1 MIELK
6 GKRVFLTGA
15 SRGIGQQIAYG
26 FAGLGA
32 NLILQARK
40 KENLSETVN
49 ELDIYNVDVEIVEAE
64 LSDPESVASMLAEVD
79 GLNKQVDIV
88 YCCAAISGGFE
99 DIFNS
104 EREVWDRILEVN
116 LHSTVKINE
125 HFLPKLI
132 EQGFGRVINV
142 SSGIQ
147 DQPNL
152 GAYSVSKAGV
162 ERFTRDLSKQMKEKN
177 VLMNCIDPGW
187 IKTDMGGP
195 NAFSEVDSV
204 LPGMLVPALLNNDGP
219 VSQLFSAQEFTG
231 LDHESLVKKV
241 DELKV

>member
-1 MIELK
+1 MKDIS

-26 FAGLGA
+26 FASLGC

-40 KENLSETVN
+40 RENLSETVN
-49 ELDIYNVDVEIVEAE
+49 DLEIYNVDVEIVEAE
-64 LSDPESVASMLAEVD
+64 LSNPTSVDKMLQEVD
-79 GLNKQVDIV
+79 ALNKQVDIV
-88 YCCAAISGGFE
+88 YCCAGILKSYE
-99 DIFNS
+99 DIYHS
-104 EREVWDRILEVN
+104 DRRIWDEILEVN
-116 LHSTVKINE
+116 LHSTVRINE

-132 EQGFGRVINV
+132 KQGFGRVINV
-142 SSGIQ
+142 SSGVA

-177 VLMNCIDPGW
+177 ILMNCIDPGW

-195 NAFSEVDSV
+195 NAFSEVESV
-204 LPGMLVPALLNNDGP
+204 LPGMLVPALLDDDGP
-219 VSQLFSAQEFTG
+219 ISQFYRAQDYVG
-231 LDHESLVKKV
+231 KSI
-241 DELKV
+241 DELDI